1 MKKRVIDERKLAF
14 WLLCAV
20 CVIYFGGLYQFY
32 SIAYFVPDFRLYNS
46 MAADNRK
53 AADGFSSL
61 FIWLAS
67 LCSIM
72 PEFMNVMSLLIMSLA
87 IFNILLFYH
96 GMFWENMFKSALA
109 MTLCMACGVWYYYYG
124 KIFYDVPFSVF
135 SYSLCL
141 LAFMKVFHNRDHR
154 QKAQKWWYALSFLL
168 GFMMSWKPYN
178 IFMLAGVGLLGLA
191 CDETRAGICVSID
204 GLKKLSVSGALLLLG
219 YVTGNFNILMFP
231 KETIIGIKAYPASYL
246 FSEFMLDK
254 HRIIWDHINDLPFSL
269 SVFSVVLL
277 IFAGIVW
284 PIAIG
289 RLRYLWISLFMFD
302 ALWLY
307 ISYFSPGYTW
317 HGFGYGIYF
326 VTYLLVLV
334 RETKMEVLRRRGFQ
348 VILFWVILIQCAVNF
363 GYYIPT
369 QARWAG
375 ATRQAIAVLEEKE
388 TEIFDHVSRLVESFG
403 GSTYMVE
410 NAIKRY
416 RPYYNTVL
424 DLRPVS
430 VKQPYIVAENVAFVD
445 PLQYRNYDGW
455 MRIYTGGNYLYDP
468 QNCDHI
474 IFIIPND
481 FKCMGDV
488 ADIHLYDSKNLSEVI
503 RENDYT
509 IYVYSNL

>member
-1 MKKRVIDERKLAF
+1 MKKMLNDERKMAF
-14 WLLCAV
+14 GVLCIV
-20 CVIYFGGLYQFY
+20 CITYFGGLYPFY
-32 SIAYFVPDFRLYNS
+32 SIDYFVPDFRLYNS
-46 MAADNRK
+46 MAAVNQK

-67 LCSIM
+67 LGSIM
-72 PEFMNVMSLLIMSLA
+72 PECMNFVSLLIMSLA
-87 IFNILLFYH
+87 IFNIMLFY
-96 GMFWENMFKSALA
+96 FEILWENIFKFLLALV
-109 MTLCMACGVWYYYYG
+109 LCISCGVWYYFYG

-141 LAFMKVFHNRDHR
+141 LALGKVRSNRGDR
-154 QKAQKWWYALSFLL
+154 RKAQIWWYVLSFLL

-178 IFMLAGVGLLGLA
+178 IFMLSGAGLLALA
-191 CDETRAGICVSID
+191 SDETRGEVFASIN
-204 GLKKLSVSGALLLLG
+204 GLKKLSATGTLLLLG
-219 YVTGNFNILMFP
+219 YAAGNFNILLFP
-231 KETIIGIKAYPASYL
+231 KETINGIKAYRASYV

-269 SVFSVVLL
+269 SVYSVVLL

-284 PIAIG
+284 PIVIKK
-289 RLRYLWISLFMFD
+289 LRYLWISLFMFG
-302 ALWLY
+302 ALWIY
-307 ISYFSPGYTW
+307 ISCFSPGYTW
-317 HGFGYGIYF
+317 HGFGYGVFFI
-326 VTYLLVLV
+326 TYLLVLV
-334 RETKMEVLRRRGFQ
+334 RETNIEILRCRGFQ
-348 VILFWVILIQCAVNF
+348 ILLLLVILVQCTVNF

-369 QARWAG
+369 QVRWAE
-375 ATRQAIAVLEEKE
+375 ATKRAISVLENKE
-388 TEIFDHVSRLVESFG
+388 TEIFEQVTRLIDDFG
-403 GSTYMVE
+403 GSSYMVE

-430 VKQPYIVAENVAFVD
+430 LQQPYIVAENVIFVD

-455 MRIYTGGNYLYDP
+455 QGIYTRGNYLYDSE
-468 QNCDHI
+468 QCDYI

-488 ADIHLYDSKNLSEVI
+488 ADIHLYDWKNLSGTI
-503 RENDYT
+503 RGDDYT